1 MDGKGALMPGIK
13 PLVAGAAAGAGG
25 ATLLASVGLLTLG
38 QRFIRDFTRPGVSV
52 DPNDPLWGGWGF
64 PEAVAEPPSALRRAV
79 TFVSADGA
87 VLRGEFWAQP
97 DTAPTIVI
105 SHGFHLP
112 SAHFRSVAAL
122 EYAHGANVFLFDY
135 RGHGQ
140 SAQIATTC
148 GPAEVNDLLAAVEV
162 AAQQPETRAHAIYV
176 HGFSMGAAVALLMS
190 PHPAVA
196 GIIADSPYARLD
208 EMILKVMA
216 LIFAEETARLPG
228 PTRLVRRLIPLLSR
242 LTYLS
247 GLVLY
252 QARHRLWLAAH
263 PERAIQRRKQRHRR
277 LPADGAPSPILLI
290 HAEQDPFISVG
301 HARRLAAAARAVGRP
316 VVEYYT
322 PSPVHCGSYAHDPSA
337 YIALLYRFV
346 AA

>member
-1 MDGKGALMPGIK
+1 MK
-13 PLVAGAAAGAGG
+13 PVVAGAAAGAGVT
-25 ATLLASVGLLTLG
+25 ALLASATLFALG
-38 QRFIRDFTRPGVSV
+38 QRFIREFTRPGMSV
-52 DPNDPLWGGWGF
+52 DPNDPLWGGWRF
-64 PEAVAEPPSALRRAV
+64 PEAVEEPPQALQRVV

-87 VLRGEFWAQP
+87 VLRGEFWAQVAS
-97 DTAPTIVI
+97 APTIVI

-122 EYAHGANVFLFDY
+122 EYTHGANIFLFDY

-140 SAQIATTC
+140 SAPIATTC
-148 GPAEVNDLLAAVEV
+148 GPAEVNDLIAAVEV
-162 AAQQPETRAHAIYV
+162 AAKQPETRANAVYI
-176 HGFSMGAAVALLMS
+176 HGFSMGAAVALLLP

-216 LIFAEETARLPG
+216 LIFAEATAHLPG
-228 PTRLVRRLIPLLSR
+228 PTRMVRGLIPLLTR

-247 GLVLY
+247 GQVHY
-252 QARHRLWLAAH
+252 QARYRRWLIAH
-263 PERAIQRRKQRHRR
+263 PERAIRRQTQRDLRQSRG
-277 LPADGAPSPILLI
+277 GAPSPILLI

-316 VVEYYT
+316 LLEYYT
-322 PSPVHCGSYAHDPSA
+322 PSPVHCGSYAHDPTA
-337 YIALLYRFV
+337 YVALLQRFL

>member
-1 MDGKGALMPGIK
+1 
-13 PLVAGAAAGAGG
+13 
-25 ATLLASVGLLTLG
+25 
-38 QRFIRDFTRPGVSV
+38 V
-52 DPNDPLWGGWGF
+52 DPNDPLLGGWRF
-64 PEAVAEPPSALRRAV
+64 PETGVEPAPSLRRAV

-97 DTAPTIVI
+97 GSAPTIVI

-122 EYAHGANVFLFDY
+122 EYAHGSNVFLFDY

-162 AAQQPETRAHAIYV
+162 AARQPETRAHAIYI
-176 HGFSMGAAVALLMS
+176 HGFSMGAAVALLLP

-208 EMILKVMA
+208 EMIFKVMA

-228 PTRLVRRLIPLLSR
+228 ATRLVRKLIPLLSR

-252 QARHRLWLAAH
+252 KARHRLWLAAH
-263 PERAIQRRKQRHRR
+263 PERAIQRRTQRRRR
-277 LPADGAPSPILLI
+277 LLLESAPSPILLI
-290 HAEQDPFISVG
+290 HAEYDPFISVG

-316 VVEYYT
+316 LLEYYT
-322 PSPVHCGSYAHDPSA
+322 PSLTHCGSYAHDPSA
-337 YIALLYRFV
+337 YIALLHRFV

>member
-1 MDGKGALMPGIK
+1 MPSMK
-13 PLVAGAAAGAGG
+13 PVVAGAAAGAGG
-25 ATLLASVGLLTLG
+25 VTLLASVGLLALG
-38 QRFIRDFTRPGVSV
+38 QRFIRDFTRPGISV

-64 PEAVAEPPSALRRAV
+64 PESVAEPPASLRRAV

-87 VLRGEFWAQP
+87 DLRGEFWAQP
-97 DTAPTIVI
+97 SAAPTIVI

-122 EYAHGANVFLFDY
+122 EYAHGSNVFLFDY

-148 GPAEVNDLLAAVEV
+148 GPAEVNDLLAAVDV
-162 AAQQPETRAHAIYV
+162 AAQQPETRAHAVYI
-176 HGFSMGAAVALLMS
+176 HGFSMGAAVALLLP
-190 PHPAVA
+190 PHPAIA

-228 PTRLVRRLIPLLSR
+228 ASHLVRKLIPLLSR

-247 GLVLY
+247 GLLLFK
-252 QARHRLWLAAH
+252 ARHQLWLAAH
-263 PERAIQRRKQRHRR
+263 PERAIQRGTQRRRR
-277 LPADGAPSPILLI
+277 LLLESAHAPILLI
-290 HAEQDPFISVG
+290 HAENDPFISVA

-316 VVEYYT
+316 LLEYYT
-322 PSPVHCGSYAHDPSA
+322 PSPTHCGSYAHDPSA
-337 YIALLYRFV
+337 YIALLHRFI